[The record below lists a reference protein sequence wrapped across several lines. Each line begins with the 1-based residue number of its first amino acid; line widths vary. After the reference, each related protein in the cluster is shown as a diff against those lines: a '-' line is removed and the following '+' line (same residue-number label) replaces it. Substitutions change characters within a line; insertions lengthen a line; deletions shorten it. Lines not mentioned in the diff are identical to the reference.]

1 MLFRSTM
8 ADGKLTYDIDFN
20 VNTDRI
26 SEAIARAVAGARGQ
40 ITPNSAPIH
49 AYDAAIAGLGQRTGL
64 SYLREDAAF
73 GMGLDSV
80 PGTKNSFARFASMA
94 AANPYGYTPST
105 IQSMMRSSVANAM
118 RDYEVSPDL
127 QYKLDIERITN
138 QLRAQ
143 QRENRLS
150 ALAGVYA
157 TQGYAFAQAAANAS
171 TPEAQKLLLGRA
183 AGRYGSIASRTL
195 MEAGAVDPETAAEAL
210 GISAELSSIR
220 SGIKTQAQIAAQ
232 KDKEY
237 DLMKAAVARKSAEE
251 DAAWATRG
259 YSETQKAREMEKGF
273 RAMEAGSA
281 TEKSYN
287 PNTDIYATSNTIRAS
302 IAAANRYISRARG
315 FEAGSSGR
323 TAMLQLA
330 GGAIAGISPQSMG
343 RAGVAAKEIEEFT
356 IAVNNAKN
364 SISELSQVGGEAASL
379 WSTIVGNGSG
389 LVNLAVRGVGIA
401 SEVMQGR
408 TSWLADTRAPYQT
421 RRDVR
426 QGWAIKYGSEAMG
439 AGAGLGAAIGTAIA
453 PGIGTVVGGLLGAAP
468 GAVSTLLG
476 THYADEKKIADSYMS
491 RASDMMKWRNL
502 YGEGVSYNYAQ
513 MVEGTGYMSQS
524 QVLQMNQAADMLP
537 GALAFGAVDERTMMA
552 LSYMPNYYAALLEG
566 RSTEELMAAYRSD
579 LMGLPP
585 QFRQYI
591 SSLLP
596 GISEDTR
603 AFASSNEYGQVANSI
618 PALRGYDANQYK
630 MAPGLMVDLTE
641 ISRRNVEGVN
651 TNMTNE
657 LAKRTHAEMVGDA
670 GVVPKWIRNTE
681 GNVLASPFGL
691 ALGTL
696 GRTLGIWDRD
706 TSGIASE
713 PHPDA
718 VDLSKAKF
726 GDIVIMIDGREI
738 YREGYSLEA
747 DYKRTNQ
754 SYVVGG

>member
-1 MLFRSTM
+1 M

-20 VNTDRI
+20 VNTSKI
-26 SEAIARAVAGARGQ
+26 SEAIASAVSRASSLTYSTPTPTNYMDLSVMNLADRVGAGWGFYDRVRNNLGIGSEFFQ
-40 ITPNSAPIH
+40 EQGVNSLSEF
-49 AYDAAIAGLGQRTGL
+49 AALATSQ
-64 SYLREDAAF
+64 
-73 GMGLDSV
+73 
-80 PGTKNSFARFASMA
+80 K
-94 AANPYGYTPST
+94 YGYTPST
-105 IQSMMRSSVANAM
+105 TQMIINGAVAAALRSSKKKPDMQWKFEMESMTNDVRAAQREQAKSSLAYEYAQQGRMFANAAAM
-118 RDYEVSPDL
+118 
-127 QYKLDIERITN
+127 
-138 QLRAQ
+138 
-143 QRENRLS
+143 
-150 ALAGVYA
+150 A
-157 TQGYAFAQAAANAS
+157 T
-171 TPEAQKLLLGRA
+171 TPEAQRRLLGA
-183 AGRYGSIASRTL
+183 ASSRYASIASRTL
-195 MEAGAVDPETAAEAL
+195 VESGAVSPEDAAIALSTA
-210 GISAELSSIR
+210 AELSSIG

-237 DLMKAAVARKSAEE
+237 DLMEAAVAKKSAEE

-259 YSETQKAREMEKGF
+259 YSEAQKAREMEKGF
-273 RAMEAGSA
+273 RAMEASSA

-287 PNTDIYATSNTIRAS
+287 PNTDMSATSNTIRAS

-364 SISELSQVGGEAASL
+364 SINELSQVGGEAASL
-379 WSTIVGNGSG
+379 WSTIVGDGSG
-389 LVNLAVRGVGIA
+389 IVNLAVRGVGIA
-401 SEVMQGR
+401 TEVMQGR

-426 QGWAIKYGSEAMG
+426 QGWAMKYGSEAMG

-453 PGIGTVVGGLLGAAP
+453 PGIGTVVGGLIGAAP
-468 GAVSTLLG
+468 GAVATLLG

-566 RSTEELMAAYRSD
+566 RSTEELMAAYRND

-596 GISEDTR
+596 GVSEDTR

-657 LAKRTHAEMVGDA
+657 LAKRTHAEMVGDP
-670 GVVPKWIRNTE
+670 GVVPRWIRNTE
-681 GNVLASPFGL
+681 GNVLTSPFGL

-706 TSGIASE
+706 TSGVASE
-713 PHPDA
+713 PHPDV